1 MNSIIHVSIADDSLI
16 HIEGVKAVLK
26 NETDMVVRGEARTC
40 DEVKKLLQRGAK
52 PDVIMLGISMEE
64 EGDGLELAR
73 YLNATFPTIK
83 VMILSHY
90 KEIRYIVQ
98 ALQAKVCAYIAKDSS
113 PADIAGAI
121 RAIVRGKGIYFGETI
136 SYELLL
142 QGFGDERNLRKGKP
156 YELGGRELQILKML
170 SGGHTAKEIAVRLGI
185 NVNTVESH
193 KEHIKNKLG
202 VNTVIEAV
210 VFAVRHNL
218 W

>member
-1 MNSIIHVSIADDSLI
+1 MKSIIRVLIADDSQI
-16 HIEGVKAVLK
+16 HIEGVKAILK
-26 NETDMVVRGEARTC
+26 LETDMTVQGEAFTC
-40 DEVKKLLQRGAK
+40 GEVKEKLQAGIL
-52 PDVIMLGISMEE
+52 PDVILLDISMEE
-64 EGDGLELAR
+64 ECDGLGLAR

-113 PADIAGAI
+113 PADITGAI
-121 RAIVRGKGIYFGETI
+121 RSVMQGNGLYFGETI
-136 SYELLL
+136 SCKLLL

-156 YELGGRELQILKML
+156 YELGGRELEILKML
-170 SGGHTAKEIAVRLGI
+170 SGGCAAKEIAARLGI

-202 VNTVIEAV
+202 VNTIMEAV
-210 VFAVRHNL
+210 VFAVQHNL